1 MNFISKKNKYGNK
14 VVDLI
19 SGERFDSKKEY
30 ARWCELKLMEQGGL
44 IEDLQRQVPFV
55 LIDKSKYGRAITYVA
70 DFYYLD
76 CGKRVVE
83 DVKSEYT
90 KTLPVYRLKKR
101 LFAERYGELG
111 LEITES

>member
-1 MNFISKKNKYGNK
+1 M
-14 VVDLI
+14 I

-76 CGKRVVE
+76 CGKR
-83 DVKSEYT
+83 SW
-90 KTLPVYRLKKR
+90 KTQKAHLQKHYQS
-101 LFAERYGELG
+101 
-111 LEITES
+111 TD

>member
-1 MNFISKKNKYGNK
+1 MNFIPRKNKYGNK

-19 SGERFDSKKEY
+19 SGEKFDSKKEY
-30 ARWCELKLMEQGGL
+30 ARWCELKLMEQNGL

-76 CGKRVVE
+76 GGKRVVE
-83 DVKSEYT
+83 EVKSTFT

>member
-1 MNFISKKNKYGNK
+1 MNFLPKQNKYRNK
-14 VVDLI
+14 VVDLA

-30 ARWCELKLMEQGGL
+30 ARWCELKLMEQSGL
-44 IEDLQRQVPFV
+44 IENLQRQVPFV

-90 KTLPVYRLKKR
+90 KTLANYRLKKR
-101 LFAERYGELG
+101 LFAERYGEYG
-111 LEITES
+111 LEITEY